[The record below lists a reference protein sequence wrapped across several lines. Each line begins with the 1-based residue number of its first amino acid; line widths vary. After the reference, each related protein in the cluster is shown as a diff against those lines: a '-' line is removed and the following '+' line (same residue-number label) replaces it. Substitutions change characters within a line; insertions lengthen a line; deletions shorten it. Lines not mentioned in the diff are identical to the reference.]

1 MTSQSR
7 YEWGLVALMF
17 CVWGT
22 LFLDRLNVLFVA
34 PYLAPDLHISAA
46 QIGQLAGIIAVT
58 WALSTL
64 VFGIIS
70 DRIGRRRVLIPMIFA
85 FSIMSCVSGLA
96 QNFHQLLLAR
106 ALMGVAEGPCWSV
119 MNAIVASSSRP
130 ATRGRNVGLV
140 VSAAGLVGLA
150 LAPVMGTQIAAHYG
164 WRASFFVAGVPGLIL
179 GVIAM
184 FYVREP
190 ARAEATESHQLRL
203 SDIGLLLGNRN
214 VLLCCLGC
222 VGFISWLF
230 LQSAFGPLFITKAMH
245 QDPRTAGLLL
255 GAAGLGS
262 FILGFVGPSL
272 ATKYGQR
279 KIVLIFAV
287 LSFFLPLALIYPPL
301 YAHLPL
307 LAAVLFCTQGGH
319 HRTRH
324 GVDPDQ
330 RGAGAARCLGNRSCD
345 HVRRDFRQR
354 GGADRGRRP
363 GSHLWARLPAGGC
376 LWRHVARHGLRPAAE
391 KSGRAAA
398 SDQWPRG
405 RGVAC
410 CPAVIRPAGVPA
422 NQKGLLYEAYQFPRP
437 RKRFGAY
444 RCCRHKSG
452 CVARPHF
459 GEP

>member
-34 PYLAPDLHISAA
+34 PYLAPDLHISAT

-58 WALSTL
+58 WAISTL
-64 VFGIIS
+64 VFGVIS

-119 MNAIVASSSRP
+119 MNAIVAGSSRP

-150 LAPVMGTQIAAHYG
+150 IAPVMGTQIAAHYG

-179 GVIAM
+179 GLIAI

-190 ARAEATESHQLRL
+190 SRADVTESHHLRF

-307 LAAVLFCTQGGH
+307 LAAVLFCTQGGQAI
-319 HRTRH
+319 TAL
-324 GVDPDQ
+324 VMVLIPTS
-330 RGAGAARCLGNRSCD
+330 AVP
-345 HVRRDFRQR
+345 VR
-354 GGADRGRRP
+354 
-363 GSHLWARLPAGGC
+363 L
-376 LWRHVARHGLRPAAE
+376 
-391 KSGRAAA
+391 AA
-398 SDQWPRG
+398 SAIG
-405 RGVAC
+405 LVTMCGEIFGSAVAPIVVGTLVPTYGLAFPLEVASGGMLLVMVC
-410 CPAVIRPAGVPA
+410 ALLLKSPDVQPHRITGLAVA
-422 NQKGLLYEAYQFPRP
+422 K
-437 RKRFGAY
+437 
-444 RCCRHKSG
+444 
-452 CVARPHF
+452 
-459 GEP
+459 

>member
-307 LAAVLFCTQGGH
+307 LAAVLFCTQGGQAI
-319 HRTRH
+319 TAL
-324 GVDPDQ
+324 VMVLIPTS
-330 RGAGAARCLGNRSCD
+330 AVP
-345 HVRRDFRQR
+345 VR
-354 GGADRGRRP
+354 
-363 GSHLWARLPAGGC
+363 L
-376 LWRHVARHGLRPAAE
+376 
-391 KSGRAAA
+391 AA
-398 SDQWPRG
+398 SAIG
-405 RGVAC
+405 LVTMCGEIFGSAVA
-410 CPAVIRPAGVPA
+410 PIAVGALVPTY
-422 NQKGLLYEAYQFPRP
+422 GLAFPLEV
-437 RKRFGAY
+437 A
-444 RCCRHKSG
+444 SG
-452 CVARPHF
+452 GMLLVMVCALLLRNPDVQPHRISGLAVA
-459 GEP
+459 E